1 MDSQIR
7 YLAIV
12 SEQPDTLAHFYSTY
26 FAMRELGRSD
36 AGDVALTDG
45 FYNISILKPRDGAA
59 ELGISHLGITIDDIG
74 QDRGPAQRFCAQDG
88 HSPRRRRPV
97 PRRLLCDRSLRP
109 GRELFPLISSTRRR
123 SSVRFPC
130 IRHIAV
136 CVPNNDEVLDF
147 YVNVFGFRE
156 STTSKKIRAQNRVV
170 RWAADG
176 ETAMAILPDRE
187 RRDMNERE
195 SPRDGLN
202 HFGWLV
208 TDIEHFLNSLPEGCI
223 SQRPS
228 SRPMAEYRGFDPDR
242 NPFDISQD
250 KGYEIDID
258 RWVHG

>member
-1 MDSQIR
+1 MASQIR

-12 SEQPDTLAHFYSTY
+12 SEQPETLARFYSSY
-26 FAMRELGRSD
+26 FKMRELGRSD
-36 AGDVALTDG
+36 KGDIAVTDG
-45 FYNISILKPRDGAA
+45 FYNISILKRQDGAEA
-59 ELGISHLGITIDDIG
+59 IGISHFGVTIDDIG
-74 QDRGPAQRFCAQDG
+74 QVEARLKKYAPDANISQEEGGLFHGDYRVADPYGQVVSLSTHDFHTPRAERG
-88 HSPRRRRPV
+88 
-97 PRRLLCDRSLRP
+97 
-109 GRELFPLISSTRRR
+109 
-123 SSVRFPC
+123 FPC
-130 IRHIAV
+130 IRHLAT
-136 CVPNNDEVLDF
+136 CVHNNDEVLDF
-147 YVNVFGFRE
+147 YVNVFNFRE

-176 ETAMAILPDRE
+176 ETAMAILPDRS

-208 TDIEHFLNSLPEGCI
+208 NDIDHFLQSLPEDCL

-250 KGYEIDID
+250 KGYEIDVD
-258 RWVHG
+258 RWLHG

>member
-12 SEQPDTLAHFYSTY
+12 SEQPDTLARFYSTY

-45 FYNISILKPRDGAA
+45 FYNISMLKPRDGAA

-74 QDRGPAQRFCAQDG
+74 QVEARLKDFAPKTDIRQEEGDLFHGDYSVTDPYGQVVSSFHSSVPHAEGRAHVSVHPPHRRMRSQQRRGA
-88 HSPRRRRPV
+88 
-97 PRRLLCDRSLRP
+97 RLLCQCLW
-109 GRELFPLISSTRRR
+109 FPR
-123 SSVRFPC
+123 VD
-130 IRHIAV
+130 
-136 CVPNNDEVLDF
+136 DEQ
-147 YVNVFGFRE
+147 R
-156 STTSKKIRAQNRVV
+156 IRAKNRVV

-250 KGYEIDID
+250 KGYEIDVD